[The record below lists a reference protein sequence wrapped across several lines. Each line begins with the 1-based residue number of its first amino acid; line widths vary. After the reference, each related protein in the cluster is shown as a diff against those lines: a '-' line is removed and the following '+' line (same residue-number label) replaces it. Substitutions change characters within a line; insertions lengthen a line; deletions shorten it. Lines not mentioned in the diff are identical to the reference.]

1 MQKNAS
7 VTEVPVLYSWETEF
21 RSSALMRM
29 PRDIA
34 RYLLMGD
41 RPTYQMGMF

>member
-1 MQKNAS
+1 MQENAS
-7 VTEVPVLYSWETEF
+7 VTEVPVLCSWEAEF

-34 RYLLMGD
+34 RYLLMGY
-41 RPTYQMGMF
+41 RPTYQMGKF